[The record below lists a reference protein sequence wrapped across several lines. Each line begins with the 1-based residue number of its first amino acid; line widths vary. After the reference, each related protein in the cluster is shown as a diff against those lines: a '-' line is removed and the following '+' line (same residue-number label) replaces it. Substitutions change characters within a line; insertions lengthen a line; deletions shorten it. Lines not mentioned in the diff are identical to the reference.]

1 MSVTGIPGCLKPWPS
16 KKYQDIRTE
25 FRTQVDTREMRVR
38 REGPRK
44 YLTQYSV
51 CHENGKI
58 PKPTL
63 KCLCVVAHWE
73 GRDSDLWGSLASQ
86 LSLVDDS

>member
-1 MSVTGIPGCLKPWPS
+1 
-16 KKYQDIRTE
+16 
-25 FRTQVDTREMRVR
+25 MRVR

-86 LSLVDDS
+86 LSLVDDSSASERPCLKKNKVGTRALPV